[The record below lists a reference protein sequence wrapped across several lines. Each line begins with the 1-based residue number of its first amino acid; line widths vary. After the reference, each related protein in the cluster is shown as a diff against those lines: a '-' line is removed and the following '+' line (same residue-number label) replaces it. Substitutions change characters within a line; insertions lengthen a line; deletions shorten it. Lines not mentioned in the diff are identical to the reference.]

1 MLLSTMLIGTVS
13 TVNAATSTKKVFLLN
28 AANWETPCAYCW
40 DGSNENG
47 KWPGTAMTKEGTK
60 DGFDV
65 YSFTPSTGYSNIIF
79 NDNGNGSTQ
88 SAKFDYPI
96 TDNQM
101 YNNYTNAWS
110 TYSGGSGGSGGGST
124 EATYYLW
131 TSESDNVTDANAWTS
146 TELTY
151 SNGSY
156 VGNVSFPKYG
166 WNYYFTINKSP
177 NSVKESTIWSSENE
191 VRENLRS

>member
-1 MLLSTMLIGTVS
+1 MLIGTVS

-47 KWPGTAMTKEGTK
+47 KWPGIAMTKEGTK

-101 YNNYTNAWS
+101 YIIQMHGQPIQAVQ
-110 TYSGGSGGSGGGST
+110 
-124 EATYYLW
+124 A
-131 TSESDNVTDANAWTS
+131 VQVVQA
-146 TELTY
+146 
-151 SNGSY
+151 
-156 VGNVSFPKYG
+156 V
-166 WNYYFTINKSP
+166 
-177 NSVKESTIWSSENE
+177 
-191 VRENLRS
+191 VRQKLHIIFGHQNLIM

>member
-1 MLLSTMLIGTVS
+1 MLIGTVS

-47 KWPGTAMTKEGTK
+47 KWPGIAMTKEGTK

-110 TYSGGSGGSGGGST
+110 TY
-124 EATYYLW
+124 
-131 TSESDNVTDANAWTS
+131 
-146 TELTY
+146 
-151 SNGSY
+151 
-156 VGNVSFPKYG
+156 
-166 WNYYFTINKSP
+166 
-177 NSVKESTIWSSENE
+177 
-191 VRENLRS
+191 